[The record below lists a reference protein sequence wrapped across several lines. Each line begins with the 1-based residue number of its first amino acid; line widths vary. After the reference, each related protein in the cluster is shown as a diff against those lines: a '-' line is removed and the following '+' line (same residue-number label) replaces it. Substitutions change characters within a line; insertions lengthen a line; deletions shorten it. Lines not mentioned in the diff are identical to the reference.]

1 MALFGGQRDMSLF
14 RTLNKELINDIIDT
28 EVYYFKLVVDESN
41 VNLYGEGSKKVYYN
55 PVKIPCLIEYG
66 SREAV
71 SDDFGQYYTRTAEFR
86 FLRDSL
92 KDDKDIFPEIGDIV
106 EWNNEYFMIDNVA
119 SSQFFAGKNPD
130 TWDGGEEQGYNL
142 SVVCSAHMTRQTTLN
157 LVDSR
162 FGNSNNTTNTIPAGI

>member
-41 VNLYGEGSKKVYYN
+41 TNLYGEGTKKVYYN
-55 PVKIPCLIEYG
+55 PVKIPALIEY
-66 SREAV
+66 STLEQV
-71 SDDFGQYYTRTAEFR
+71 SDDFGQYYTRTAEFK

-92 KDDKDIFPEIGDIV
+92 NDDKDIYSEVGDIIS
-106 EWNNEYFMIDNVA
+106 WNDEYFMVDSINE
-119 SSQFFAGKNPD
+119 SQFFAGKNPEH
-130 TWDGGEEQGYNL
+130 WDGGLNQGYNI
-142 SVVCSAHMTRQTTLN
+142 SIICSTHMTRQTTLN
-157 LVDSR
+157 LVDNR